1 MKTSSIGLVL
11 SVCLLGGSSVRA
23 SIITFDQFAN
33 NGSGFFVSGVE
44 AGYTITNGTVNN
56 LAVNT
61 TEPGTGDFSI
71 GHQGAGS
78 TIIQID
84 QGGGEFYF
92 AGLDLK
98 EKFSNSNPNVIVTG
112 YTGSFGGT
120 TIGTEEYG
128 LTAGFVTHVATAG
141 AGLLGDLIT
150 HLEINLGVGVG
161 QTLVNN
167 VQVVPEPSSLAF
179 LALVATGGMTVRRR
193 RKKT

>member
-1 MKTSSIGLVL
+1 MKTYSIGLVL

-23 SIITFDQFAN
+23 NIITFDQFVN
-33 NGSGFFVSGVE
+33 DSGFFTSGVE

-61 TEPGTGDFSI
+61 TDPGGGDSSI
-71 GHQGAGS
+71 GHQNSGA

-84 QGGGEFYF
+84 HGGGEFSF
-92 AGLDLK
+92 SGLDLK
-98 EKFSNSNPNVIVTG
+98 ENFSNSNPDVTVTG

-120 TIGTEEYG
+120 VVGLESYG
-128 LTAGFVTHVATAG
+128 LTAGFVTHAATAG
-141 AGLLGDLIT
+141 GLLGDLIT

-179 LALVATGGMTVRRR
+179 LALVVTGGMTVRRR